1 MQRNEGGT
9 DKRILFVRERIQ
21 EVGQWEVSTKK
32 HKISGGTDKLSS
44 LVRGTKQFVPLE
56 TLTYL

>member
-1 MQRNEGGT
+1 MQSDEGGT

-21 EVGQWEVSTKK
+21 EVGQWEVSTEK

-44 LVRGTKQFVPLE
+44 LVRGTKREIGF
-56 TLTYL
+56 